1 MSLLAHFQTATVV
14 RCLSCAQYSWVSLA
28 DSDNSASK
36 RYFFS
41 FSLAKLRSYFYL
53 LKDKIFF
60 SYLHKLAGLKT
71 PCKGTTIAM
80 VGGTRS
86 RFLQNWQFFSG
97 FTCPAVVFLYFYS
110 YVFMIHVFLTN
121 FLPIKCTVFGLQK
134 PRVCFFG
141 CSYEAGAKYFVN

>member
-14 RCLSCAQYSWVSLA
+14 RCLSCAQYSGVSLA

-36 RYFFS
+36 RYSFS

-53 LKDKIFF
+53 LKDKIF
-60 SYLHKLAGLKT
+60 SHIYISLQALKRRRHHHSNGWRHTVPVSPKLA
-71 PCKGTTIAM
+71 
-80 VGGTRS
+80 V
-86 RFLQNWQFFSG
+86 FSG

-110 YVFMIHVFLTN
+110 YVFMIHVFLTY

-141 CSYEAGAKYFVN
+141 CSYEAGAKYFVS

>member
-14 RCLSCAQYSWVSLA
+14 RCLSCAQYSGVSLA

-71 PCKGTTIAM
+71 PKA
-80 VGGTRS
+80 
-86 RFLQNWQFFSG
+86 
-97 FTCPAVVFLYFYS
+97 P
-110 YVFMIHVFLTN
+110 
-121 FLPIKCTVFGLQK
+121 P
-134 PRVCFFG
+134 
-141 CSYEAGAKYFVN
+141 

>member
-14 RCLSCAQYSWVSLA
+14 RCLSCAQYSGVSLA

-60 SYLHKLAGLKT
+60 SNLHKLAGLKT
-71 PCKGTTIAM
+71 PKA
-80 VGGTRS
+80 
-86 RFLQNWQFFSG
+86 
-97 FTCPAVVFLYFYS
+97 P
-110 YVFMIHVFLTN
+110 
-121 FLPIKCTVFGLQK
+121 P
-134 PRVCFFG
+134 
-141 CSYEAGAKYFVN
+141 

>member
-1 MSLLAHFQTATVV
+1 MSLLEHFKTATVV
-14 RCLSCAQYSWVSLA
+14 RCLSCAQYSGVSLA

-71 PCKGTTIAM
+71 PKAP
-80 VGGTRS
+80 
-86 RFLQNWQFFSG
+86 Q
-97 FTCPAVVFLYFYS
+97 
-110 YVFMIHVFLTN
+110 
-121 FLPIKCTVFGLQK
+121 
-134 PRVCFFG
+134 
-141 CSYEAGAKYFVN
+141 